1 MEFRPHDAVKNLLNG
16 GCGIVLKAEDGMVT
30 FLTPRGQR
38 LTLMARYVAPAS
50 PEEAGRLRPL
60 LDWHLAQEAKKAAPA
75 KPPPDPAVMREKFDK
90 FVKHIAA
97 RYPKSAE
104 AFRAFWA
111 AMMEAVGDL
120 PGETWE
126 MRQDTA
132 KDPGPVIKVLNPRTG
147 KRVHCLHLYPGWALR
162 LEMKKDHIPAGSE
175 HLFPRDNAMF
185 GEGRAA
191 EIVYDKAGPEKVA
204 AYADTLRAV
213 YAAAAAGTIDTG
225 RTIGY
230 H

>member
-1 MEFRPHDAVKNLLNG
+1 MDFGPHDAVKNLLNG
-16 GCGIVLKAEDGMVT
+16 GFGIVLKSEEGMVT
-30 FLTPRGQR
+30 ILTTRGQR
-38 LTLMARYVAPAS
+38 LTLIARYLAPAS
-50 PEEAGRLRPL
+50 PEEAEKLKPL
-60 LDWHLAQEAKKAAPA
+60 ADWYLAQEAKKNAPA
-75 KPPPDPAVMREKFDK
+75 KPPPDPAVIREKFEK

-111 AMMEAVGDL
+111 AMLEAVGDV

-147 KRVHCLHLYPGWALR
+147 KRVYCLHLYPGWALR
-162 LEMKKDHIPAGSE
+162 LEIKKEHIPAGSD
-175 HLFPRDNAMF
+175 HLFPIDNAMF

-191 EIVYDKAGPEKVA
+191 EIVYDKTGPEKVA
-204 AYADTLRAV
+204 AYADMLRAV
-213 YAAAAAGTIDTG
+213 YEAAAAAKGD
-225 RTIGY
+225 
-230 H
+230 